1 MNEIELIR
9 FFNTEGEDT
18 MNMKKSLLWVL
29 CVTLLLSCL
38 MVGCDQAPDDPAD
51 TDASNQTTAVTVAQ
65 TDAEETTEAQTE
77 APAPTDQ
84 DILNE
89 ILANKTQ
96 LRFNE
101 DGQFKIMILA
111 DTHIPASG
119 MPAHVLKSVKKLVER
134 EDPDFIIFTGDNV
147 VDSGIKTEKQFNIAL
162 RNITKYLEEQG
173 IYWMH
178 VYGNHD
184 GEMGLTL
191 EEQQKIYES
200 FEHCLSKSGDENIT
214 GIGNY
219 VIPLYGS
226 KDDTVKFAIWG
237 LDSGDYPTAE
247 EKAELFPSGVTSFKG
262 FDSTAYDFIHYDQ
275 IEWYKETSELLQSC
289 NGGEVVPGLMAFHIP
304 LQETYTAWENREGL
318 EWTGVKRDPVCS
330 GAYNTGL
337 FEVVRNR
344 GDIKAII
351 NGHDHINDFMVN
363 YCGIKM
369 CYASTITTTTYYN
382 EDMMGTRFF
391 VLNEENPAD
400 IQTYMVYLSELE

>member
-1 MNEIELIR
+1 
-9 FFNTEGEDT
+9 
-18 MNMKKSLLWVL
+18 MNMKKPMLWLL
-29 CVTLLLSCL
+29 CATLLLSCL
-38 MVGCDQAPDDPAD
+38 MVGCTKTPDDPVD
-51 TDASNQTTAVTVAQ
+51 TDAATQSTALNT
-65 TDAEETTEAQTE
+65 AEETTEAQTE
-77 APAPTDQ
+77 ADTEEPVPTDQ
-84 DILNE
+84 DVLNE

-111 DTHIPASG
+111 DTHIPAGG
-119 MPAHVLKSVKKLVER
+119 MPPHVLKSVRKLVER
-134 EDPDFIIFTGDNV
+134 ENPDFVIFTGDNV
-147 VDSGIKTEKQFNIAL
+147 VDSDIKTEKQFNIAL

-184 GEMGLTL
+184 GEMVFPL
-191 EEQQKIYES
+191 EEQQRVYES
-200 FEHCLSKSGDENIT
+200 FDHCLSKAGDENIT

-237 LDSGDYPTAE
+237 LDSGDYPTEE
-247 EKAELFPSGVTSFKG
+247 EKAALFPSGVTSFKG

-275 IEWYKETSELLQSC
+275 IEWYKETSKLLQAC

-304 LQETYTAWENREGL
+304 LQETYTAWENRHNL

-337 FEVVRNR
+337 FEVIRNR

-369 CYASTITTTTYYN
+369 CYASTITTTTYYD

-400 IQTYMVYLSELE
+400 IQTYMVYLSELEQ